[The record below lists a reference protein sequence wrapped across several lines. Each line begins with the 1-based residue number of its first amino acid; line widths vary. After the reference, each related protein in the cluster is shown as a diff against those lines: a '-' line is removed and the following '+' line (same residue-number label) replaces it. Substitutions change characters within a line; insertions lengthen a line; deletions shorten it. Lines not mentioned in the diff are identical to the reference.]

1 MAGKVPPQFLPGYIK
16 KAGPPTVKAPTGP
29 PKSMPKSAAPS
40 LAMVLTENGV
50 PAKKAGQI
58 AKGVKT
64 GTIKP

>member
-1 MAGKVPPQFLPGYIK
+1 
-16 KAGPPTVKAPTGP
+16 
-29 PKSMPKSAAPS
+29 MPKSAAPS
-40 LAMVLTENGV
+40 LATVLTENGV

>member
-1 MAGKVPPQFLPGYIK
+1 MARKGVPRGRVAPSVL
-16 KAGPPTVKAPTGP
+16 TTKAPTGP
-29 PKSMPKSAAPS
+29 PKPMPKSAAPS
-40 LAMVLTENGV
+40 LATVLTENGV